1 MRIEFDA
8 EHCAG
13 HALCAAA
20 GPDVYHLDDAGYCIP
35 PKRDVAPELIDQAYS
50 GADACPEQA
59 ITVIDDRSAKA
70 GA

>member
-8 EHCAG
+8 EHCVG

-35 PKRDVAPELIDQAYS
+35 PSREVVAPELVDQAYR
-50 GADACPEQA
+50 GAEACPERA
-59 ITVIDDRSAKA
+59 ITVVDD
-70 GA
+70 